1 MINNTLFLTAFSSM
15 SGHWVSL
22 RTLICISIFA
32 LISHPYLSGAYEV
45 VYAVNCGGGKHTD
58 RFGIHYSADDNRVG
72 VSSEFGKTLIISR
85 VHPDD
90 MILYQ
95 TERYH
100 TSSFAYDIPMPDD
113 GQYFLIVKFAEVYF
127 QMPNQKVCL
136 LLLL

>member
-1 MINNTLFLTAFSSM
+1 M
-15 SGHWVSL
+15 SL
-22 RTLICISIFA
+22 RTLICIIFA

-72 VSSEFGKTLIISR
+72 VPSEFGKTLIISR

-100 TSSFAYDIPMPDD
+100 TASFAYDIPVPGD
-113 GQYFLIVKFAEVYF
+113 GQYFLIVKLAEVYF
-127 QMPNQKVCL
+127 QMPNQKVCVIVL
-136 LLLL
+136 L